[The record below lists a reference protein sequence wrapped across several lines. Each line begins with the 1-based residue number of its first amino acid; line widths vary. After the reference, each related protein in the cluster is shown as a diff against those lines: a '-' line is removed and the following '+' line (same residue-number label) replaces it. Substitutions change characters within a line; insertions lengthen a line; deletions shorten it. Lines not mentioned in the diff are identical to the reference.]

1 MMIINLVKHLKD
13 NLGFEFYPQIAPK
26 SAKSP
31 CGVYNIISEK
41 ERIGVNLGSFQ
52 TDFFI
57 QIDIYTKTYKEANL
71 IKEKLKDV
79 LFSFERPI
87 ISLSFNIDFEDGE
100 YRLMCEF
107 ESFE

>member
-1 MMIINLVKHLKD
+1 MKNILKSRYISFLLALLMVVGVFLPHGGALAKD
-13 NLGFEFYPQIAPK
+13 NDKYTIE
-26 SAKSP
+26 
-31 CGVYNIISEK
+31 
-41 ERIGVNLGSFQ
+41 IGVNINDKDKL
-52 TDFFI
+52 
-57 QIDIYTKTYKEANL
+57 
-71 IKEKLKDV
+71 KEKLKDV